1 MSRVQHTHIY
11 HDLENCEDIIEQE
24 QKISKILREIS
35 VDLELLKIILTT
47 DENKSIMS
55 NDNNFYASW
64 GKDATMKVLALLLAG
79 LLLSGCLTASNP
91 FVAYHTDYG
100 QTTYTPQTQNPFA
113 TNWYFPN
120 LKLW

>member
-1 MSRVQHTHIY
+1 MMSRVQHTHIY

-55 NDNNFYASW
+55 NDNNFYAS
-64 GKDATMKVLALLLAG
+64 
-79 LLLSGCLTASNP
+79 
-91 FVAYHTDYG
+91 
-100 QTTYTPQTQNPFA
+100 
-113 TNWYFPN
+113 
-120 LKLW
+120 